1 MIADHLTAA
10 RAELTRK
17 TKSQIDAETA
27 EVWGARAVAAYE
39 TYHSTRSIG
48 WLIVAIEFRHEALEH
63 AGGGP
68 PGTLER
74 VQAELKEHAL

>member
-1 MIADHLTAA
+1 MIADRLVAA

-39 TYHSTRSIG
+39 MYKKTTSIH
-48 WLIVAIEFRHEALEH
+48 WLVWAIEFRHEALEH

-74 VQAELKEHAL
+74 VQAELKEHGL